1 MSMYS
6 LMNQADRMGFI
17 NNSLA
22 QELTTLG
29 QQQAQAASKSKQNIF
44 SPDELYNSWM
54 GPELSAYGQNENSIN
69 TVLDQLKYETTS
81 MYKTRGS
88 KTNSEIMKSGRV
100 RNNNLSLS
108 KDALSSARESWNSEK
123 VSRLNDIQ
131 SVKATKYRR
140 MKAMEELQQTALGNM
155 FNSPIG
161 HTRM

>member
-1 MSMYS
+1 
-6 LMNQADRMGFI
+6 
-17 NNSLA
+17 
-22 QELTTLG
+22 
-29 QQQAQAASKSKQNIF
+29 
-44 SPDELYNSWM
+44 
-54 GPELSAYGQNENSIN
+54 
-69 TVLDQLKYETTS
+69 